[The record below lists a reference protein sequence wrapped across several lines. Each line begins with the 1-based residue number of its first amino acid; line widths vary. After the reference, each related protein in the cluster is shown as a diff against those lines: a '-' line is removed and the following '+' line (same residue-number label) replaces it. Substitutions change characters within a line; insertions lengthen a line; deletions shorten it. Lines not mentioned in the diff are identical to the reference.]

1 MAMFFGPKQNK
12 DIIPKK
18 NITWCKLAIKKNR
31 QTIDRPAVQKEQDNF
46 GLTICHMQ
54 DSGEKKSIPYL
65 KQFVLISE
73 SWSIKHN
80 FSMFK
85 KKKKKPLDVQHKKCH
100 ETNND
105 VLKHAQTKLFGAE
118 LIYLFELTEVQWN
131 RMEQNEMKLNQNK
144 QNRAKVCNHAKMSNH
159 FYAAQLNCTS
169 KLTFYTIV
177 YLFQITKDY
186 VSINLPKNSHA

>member
-12 DIIPKK
+12 DIIPEK

-54 DSGEKKSIPYL
+54 DSGKKKSIPYL

-85 KKKKKPLDVQHKKCH
+85 KKKNSRCL
-100 ETNND
+100 
-105 VLKHAQTKLFGAE
+105 AQ
-118 LIYLFELTEVQWN
+118 
-131 RMEQNEMKLNQNK
+131 
-144 QNRAKVCNHAKMSNH
+144 KMS
-159 FYAAQLNCTS
+159 
-169 KLTFYTIV
+169 
-177 YLFQITKDY
+177 
-186 VSINLPKNSHA
+186 

>member
-12 DIIPKK
+12 DIIPEK

-54 DSGEKKSIPYL
+54 DSGKKKIYSIFETICPDFRKY
-65 KQFVLISE
+65 KTQFQYVQ
-73 SWSIKHN
+73 
-80 FSMFK
+80 

-131 RMEQNEMKLNQNK
+131 RMEQNEMK
-144 QNRAKVCNHAKMSNH
+144 
-159 FYAAQLNCTS
+159 
-169 KLTFYTIV
+169 
-177 YLFQITKDY
+177 
-186 VSINLPKNSHA
+186 